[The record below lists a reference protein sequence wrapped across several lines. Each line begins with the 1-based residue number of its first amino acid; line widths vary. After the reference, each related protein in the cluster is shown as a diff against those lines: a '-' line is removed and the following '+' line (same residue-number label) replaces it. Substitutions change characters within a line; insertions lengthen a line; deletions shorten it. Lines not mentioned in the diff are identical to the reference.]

1 MIVSGPDAVVLA
13 SDSSPRFALRAAT
26 AAAHARVDTLYSRLD
41 LSRPGDYGRFL
52 ASHAAAFIPIEE
64 ALVAAGADALIPGWS
79 RRRRSKALLGDL
91 TALGLTA
98 PTSKPAPPFDD
109 AAAVLG
115 GLYVLEGSRLGGA
128 VLVRG
133 VAPGLPTAFLAPE
146 TTSSWRAVTTLLDA
160 RLATATALAKA
171 TSAANAVFSVFE
183 HCARA
188 TLEPTLRAD

>member
-1 MIVSGPDAVVLA
+1 MASGLGAAVFTP
-13 SDSSPRFALRAAT
+13 DSSPRFALRAAT
-26 AAAHARVDTLYSRLD
+26 AAAHARVDILYSRLD

-52 ASHAAAFIPIEE
+52 TSHAAAFIPIEE
-64 ALVAAGADALIPGWS
+64 ALVAADADALIPGWS
-79 RRRRSKALLGDL
+79 RRRRSKALLDDL
-91 TALGLTA
+91 TVLGLTA
-98 PTSKPAPPFDD
+98 PRSRPPPPFDG

-146 TTSSWRAVTTLLDA
+146 ATSSWRAITTLLDA
-160 RLATATALAKA
+160 HLATASALAKA